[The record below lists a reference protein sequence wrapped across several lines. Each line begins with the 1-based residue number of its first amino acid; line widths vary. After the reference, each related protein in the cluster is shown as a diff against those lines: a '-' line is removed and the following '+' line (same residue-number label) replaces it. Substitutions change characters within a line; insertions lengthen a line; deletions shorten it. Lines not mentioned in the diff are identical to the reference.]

1 MFRLFAVCTP
11 GLEMLTA
18 QELKELGL
26 HLGPF
31 PVPDSGADLAHREEE
46 TGGIEF
52 EGSLTDLYRAN
63 LRLRTAS
70 RILARLGEFHAT
82 VFPELRRK
90 ASHLPWE
97 HYLAPGRPVT
107 LRVAC
112 HTSRLYHQGAVAERV
127 ALAIGDRLG
136 QAPEVQRLGKDLE
149 TGAPQLITVRL
160 LGNHC
165 TVSLDS
171 SGPLLH
177 RRGYRLATAKAPL
190 RETLAAAMLL
200 ASRWDTRHPL
210 LDPLCGSG
218 TIPIEAALL
227 ARAIAPG
234 HARRFAFMDWPNFDE
249 GKWRDVLSE
258 GPNDREPRA
267 PKILASDRDAGAL
280 RMAMENA
287 ERAGV
292 ADAIEFSRRA
302 LSAVEPPAERGWVV
316 TNPPYGVR
324 VGEGKDLRNLYA
336 RLGQVLRTKCP
347 GWRFAILGR
356 RGALLESIGLPFDG
370 EISFRNGGLRVTLAT
385 GIFVRPGERP
395 TAPGASRVPHKGN
408 PL

>member
-1 MFRLFAVCTP
+1 MFRLFAVCAP
-11 GLEMLTA
+11 GLEAVTA
-18 QELKELGL
+18 RELIQLGQKVNPL
-26 HLGPF
+26 PT
-31 PVPDSGADLAHREEE
+31 VNSGLDQSHGEEE
-46 TGGIEF
+46 VGGVEF
-52 EGSLTDLYRAN
+52 DGSLSDLYRVS
-63 LRLRTAS
+63 LHLRTAS
-70 RILARLGEFHAT
+70 RVLVRLGDFQAT

-97 HYLAPGRPVT
+97 HYLTVGRPVT
-107 LRVAC
+107 LRVTC
-112 HTSRLYHQGAVAERV
+112 HKSRLYHQGAVAERV

-136 QAPEVQRLGKDLE
+136 QIPEVQKSGGNLE
-149 TGAPQLITVRL
+149 TDLPQLIIVRL
-160 LGNHC
+160 LDNRC
-165 TVSLDS
+165 TVSVDS
-171 SGPLLH
+171 SGALLH

-190 RETLAAAMLL
+190 RETLAAAILL
-200 ASRWDTRHPL
+200 ASGWDTRHPL

-227 ARAIAPG
+227 ARAIPPG

-258 GPNDREPRA
+258 SQKDKEPKA

-292 ADAIEFSRRA
+292 ADAIQFSRRA

-324 VGEGKDLRNLYA
+324 VGEGRDLRNLYA
-336 RLGQVLRTKCP
+336 RLGQVLRTKCS

-356 RGALLESIGLPFDG
+356 RGPLLESIGLPFEE

-385 GIFVRPGERP
+385 GVFGRPGDRP
-395 TAPGASRVPHKGN
+395 TTPEASGVN
-408 PL
+408 

>member
-1 MFRLFAVCTP
+1 MFRLFAVCAP
-11 GLEMLTA
+11 GLEAVTA
-18 QELKELGL
+18 RELIQLGQKVNPL
-26 HLGPF
+26 PT
-31 PVPDSGADLAHREEE
+31 VNSGLDQSHGEEE
-46 TGGIEF
+46 VGGVEF
-52 EGSLTDLYRAN
+52 DGSLSDLYRVS
-63 LRLRTAS
+63 LHLRTAS
-70 RILARLGEFHAT
+70 RVLVRLGDFQAT

-97 HYLAPGRPVT
+97 HYLTVGRPVT
-107 LRVAC
+107 LRVTC
-112 HTSRLYHQGAVAERV
+112 HKSRLYHQGAVAERV

-136 QAPEVQRLGKDLE
+136 QIPEVQKPGGNLE
-149 TGAPQLITVRL
+149 TDLPQLIIVRL
-160 LGNHC
+160 LDNRC
-165 TVSLDS
+165 TVSVDS
-171 SGPLLH
+171 SGALLH

-190 RETLAAAMLL
+190 RETLAAAILL
-200 ASRWDTRHPL
+200 ASGWDTRHPL

-227 ARAIAPG
+227 ARAIPPG

-249 GKWRDVLSE
+249 GKWRGVLSE
-258 GPNDREPRA
+258 GQNDREPRA
-267 PKILASDRDAGAL
+267 PKIMASDRDAGAL

-292 ADAIEFSRRA
+292 AGAIQFSRRA

-324 VGEGKDLRNLYA
+324 VGEGRNLRNLYA
-336 RLGQVLRTKCP
+336 RLGQVLRTKCS

-356 RGALLESIGLPFDG
+356 RGPLLESIGLPFEE

-385 GIFVRPGERP
+385 GVFGRPGDRP
-395 TAPGASRVPHKGN
+395 TTPEASGVN
-408 PL
+408 

>member
-1 MFRLFAVCTP
+1 
-11 GLEMLTA
+11 
-18 QELKELGL
+18 
-26 HLGPF
+26 
-31 PVPDSGADLAHREEE
+31 VPDPGADLAHREEE

-136 QAPEVQRLGKDLE
+136 QAPEVQRLGRDLE
-149 TGAPQLITVRL
+149 TDPPQLITVRL
-160 LGNHC
+160 LDNHC
-165 TVSLDS
+165 TVSVDS

-177 RRGYRLATAKAPL
+177 RRGYRLATPKAPL
-190 RETLAAAMLL
+190 RETLAAAILL
-200 ASRWDTRHPL
+200 ASGWDTRHPL

-258 GPNDREPRA
+258 GPNDTEPRA
-267 PKILASDRDAGAL
+267 PRILASDRDAGAL

-302 LSAVEPPAERGWVV
+302 LSAVEPPAESGWVV

-324 VGEGKDLRNLYA
+324 VGEGRDLRNLYA

-356 RGALLESIGLPFDG
+356 RGALLESIGLPFDR

-385 GIFVRPGERP
+385 GILGRPGERP
-395 TAPGASRVPHKGN
+395 TTPEASRVPPKGN
-408 PL
+408 AL

>member
-1 MFRLFAVCTP
+1 MFRLFAVCAP
-11 GLEMLTA
+11 GLEAVTA
-18 QELKELGL
+18 RELIQLGQKVNPL
-26 HLGPF
+26 PT
-31 PVPDSGADLAHREEE
+31 VNSGLDQSHGEEE
-46 TGGIEF
+46 VGGVEF
-52 EGSLTDLYRAN
+52 DGSLSDLYRVS
-63 LRLRTAS
+63 LHLRTAS
-70 RILARLGEFHAT
+70 RVLVRLGDFQAT
-82 VFPELRRK
+82 VFPEFRRK

-97 HYLAPGRPVT
+97 HYLTGGRPVT
-107 LRVAC
+107 LRVTC
-112 HTSRLYHQGAVAERV
+112 HKSRLYHQGAVAERV

-136 QAPEVQRLGKDLE
+136 QIPGVQKPGGNLE
-149 TGAPQLITVRL
+149 TDLPQLIIVRL
-160 LGNHC
+160 LDNRC
-165 TVSLDS
+165 TVSVDS
-171 SGPLLH
+171 SGALLH

-190 RETLAAAMLL
+190 RETLAAAILL
-200 ASRWDTRHPL
+200 ASGWDTRHPL

-227 ARAIAPG
+227 ARAIPPG

-258 GPNDREPRA
+258 SQKDKEPKA

-292 ADAIEFSRRA
+292 ADAIQFSRRA

-324 VGEGKDLRNLYA
+324 VGEGRNLRNLYA

-356 RGALLESIGLPFDG
+356 RGPLLESIGLPFEE

-385 GIFVRPGERP
+385 GVFGRPGDRP
-395 TAPGASRVPHKGN
+395 TTPEASGVN
-408 PL
+408 